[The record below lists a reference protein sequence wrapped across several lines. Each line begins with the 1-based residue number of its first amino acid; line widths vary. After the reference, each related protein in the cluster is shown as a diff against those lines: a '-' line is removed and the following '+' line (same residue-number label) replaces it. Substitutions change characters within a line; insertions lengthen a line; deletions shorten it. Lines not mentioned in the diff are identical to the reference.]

1 MSMLEP
7 VDLLAARVR
16 DEVDSGRS
24 LAAQFALARDGAVI
38 AEGYFGTASP
48 DTRFCLFSAT
58 KALVSAACITLI
70 DAGRLDPSQPVAQYL
85 PEFADNGKSG
95 VLVEH
100 VMLMQ
105 GGFPYA
111 PMGPK
116 NWETSEGRREKMAT
130 WRLDWAPGTRC
141 AYHPMAAHWVLAELI
156 NNVSGHGHIQVVHDT
171 LTAPLGLAPV
181 LGPTVL
187 DDPCQ
192 DVRAT
197 GERPADSDI
206 AEVFG
211 GMQYV
216 MPSSIALDAL
226 LVMNR
231 ENVRRAGVPGGGG
244 FARAGELALVY
255 QRMLSLPDLAFEV
268 RNTMV
273 SDTDNVPA
281 NRSLA
286 FVLAGE
292 DGHAAHR
299 WMAGPSPRAF
309 GHMGAG
315 GQIAWADPETGLSF
329 AFVHDTLDQDPRADF
344 LRSRDLSTLASRCA

>member
-1 MSMLEP
+1 MTQSDRL
-7 VDLLAARVR
+7 DRLADRVR

-24 LAAQFALARDGAVI
+24 LGAQFAVARGGEI
-38 AEGYFGTASP
+38 LAEGFFGDATP

-58 KALVSAACITLI
+58 KALVSSACVPLI
-70 DAGRLDPSQPVAQYL
+70 ESGLLHPAMPVAHYI
-85 PEFADNGKSG
+85 PEFAANGKGG

-100 VMLMQ
+100 VLLMQ

-116 NWETSEGRREKMAT
+116 HWGTPAGRREKMAS
-130 WRLDWAPGTRC
+130 WRLDWEPGTRC

-156 NNVSGHGHIQVVHDT
+156 STVTGRSHVDVVHDT
-171 LTAPLGLAPV
+171 HTAPLGLAPI
-181 LGPTVL
+181 LGPSVL
-187 DDPCQ
+187 DDPCH
-192 DVRAT
+192 DVRAS
-197 GERPADSDI
+197 GERPGDAAI

-216 MPSSIALDAL
+216 MPSSVTLEAL
-226 LVMNR
+226 LVMNDADTRR
-231 ENVRRAGVPGGGG
+231 EGVPGGGG

-255 QRMLSLPDLAFEV
+255 QRMLDLPAWAFEV
-268 RNTMV
+268 RNRMV
-273 SDTDNVPA
+273 SDTDNVVA

-286 FVLAGE
+286 FVLAGD
-292 DGHAAHR
+292 DGFAAHR

-315 GQIAWADPETGLSF
+315 GQIAWADPDTGLSF
-329 AFVHDTLDQDPRADF
+329 VFVHDTMNQDPRVDF
-344 LRSRDLSTLASRCA
+344 LRSRDLSTLAGQCA

>member
-1 MSMLEP
+1 MTPS
-7 VDLLAARVR
+7 DRIDRLADRVR
-16 DEVDSGRS
+16 EEVDSGRS
-24 LAAQFALARDGAVI
+24 LGAQFAVARGGTVI
-38 AEGYFGTASP
+38 AEGFFGDATP

-58 KALVSAACITLI
+58 KALVSSSCMPLVDSGA
-70 DAGRLDPSQPVAQYL
+70 LDPSLPVSHYI
-85 PEFADNGKSG
+85 PEFADNGKDG

-116 NWETSEGRREKMAT
+116 HWATSAGRRAKMAS
-130 WRLDWAPGTRC
+130 WRLDWEPGTRC

-156 NNVSGHGHIQVVHDT
+156 LAVTGRSHIDVVHDT

-187 DDPCQ
+187 DDPCH
-192 DVRAT
+192 DVRAY
-197 GERPADSDI
+197 GERPDDQAIAD
-206 AEVFG
+206 VFG

-216 MPSSIALDAL
+216 MPGSVALDAL
-226 LVMNR
+226 LVMNNT
-231 ENVRRAGVPGGGG
+231 ETRRAGVPGGGG
-244 FARAGELALVY
+244 YARAGEVALIY
-255 QRMLSLPDLAFEV
+255 QRLLGLPAVAFEV
-268 RNTMV
+268 RNRMV
-273 SDTDNVPA
+273 SETDNVVA

-286 FVLAGE
+286 FVLAGD
-292 DGHAAHR
+292 DGFAAHR

-315 GQIAWADPETGLSF
+315 GQIAWADPDTGLSF
-329 AFVHDTLDQDPRADF
+329 AFVHDTLHQDPRVDF
-344 LRSRDLSTLASRCA
+344 LRSRDLSTLASQCA

>member
-1 MSMLEP
+1 MSTHAP
-7 VDLLAARVR
+7 VDLLAARVS

-24 LAAQFALARDGAVI
+24 LAAQFAVARDGAII
-38 AEGYFGTASP
+38 AEGYFGAASP
-48 DTRFCLFSAT
+48 NTRFCLFSAT
-58 KALVSAACITLI
+58 KALVSSACITLI
-70 DAGRLDPSQPVAQYL
+70 ESGKLDPAKPVAQYL
-85 PEFADNGKSG
+85 PEFADNGKAG

-116 NWETSEGRREKMAT
+116 NWETSQGRRDKMAS

-156 NNVSGHGHIQVVHDT
+156 NTLSGRSHIELVHDT
-171 LTAPLGLAPV
+171 LTAPIGLAPV

-197 GERPADSDI
+197 GERPTDGEI
-206 AEVFG
+206 AAVFG

-231 ENVRRAGVPGGGG
+231 ETTRRAGVPGGGG
-244 FARAGELALVY
+244 FARAGELALIY
-255 QRMLSLPDLAFEV
+255 QRMLGLPAFAFEV

-273 SDTDNVPA
+273 SDTDNVVA

-286 FVLAGE
+286 FVIAGN

-299 WMAGPSPRAF
+299 WMEGPSPRAF

-315 GQIAWADPETGLSF
+315 GQIAWADPASGLSF
-329 AFVHDTLDQDPRADF
+329 AFVHDTLDQDPRTDF
-344 LRSRDLSTLASRCA
+344 LRSRDLSMLASRCA